1 MSHHD
6 FRQRDGFSNG
16 EAPLSCTN
24 QLSHSTAARLI
35 AVINHHD
42 RFEVFLQRL
51 SIDRHLHSPS
61 IWSSSIHHANKDNR
75 LDTLVHTKVTLYAS
89 PIPRRHKIYAC
100 TAWVLLLSADSWL
113 VRKSG
118 ASPLKPSRC
127 LKSWCDIFKFVCMCL
142 LAVAKFVY
150 LKLLVCLQ

>member
-75 LDTLVHTKVTLYAS
+75 LDTLVHTKVTTLPFTNS
-89 PIPRRHKIYAC
+89 KKTSNLSWCLDPC
-100 TAWVLLLSADSWL
+100 DESCSWVLIVDYRVKVVLHHCWNHRAIWNHDVTYRL
-113 VRKSG
+113 
-118 ASPLKPSRC
+118 C
-127 LKSWCDIFKFVCMCL
+127 VCVCL
-142 LAVAKFVY
+142 LAVAVR
-150 LKLLVCLQ
+150 VT